1 MKAKYISLSILALS
15 VVTFIFSVM
24 NLIRQANIG
33 LTDTTT
39 YIFGVAA
46 SVMIMLLCV
55 ANFLSIRKKQLSDNE
70 SDEDISDEQDTEV
83 SQNIDATP
91 ETSDTEPSNDIADD
105 EIIIDLSDID
115 EAVKLSDD
123 NA

>member
-70 SDEDISDEQDTEV
+70 SDEDITDEQDTEV

-91 ETSDTEPSNDIADD
+91 ETSDTEQSNDIADD

>member
-91 ETSDTEPSNDIADD
+91 ETSDTEQSNDIADD
-105 EIIIDLSDID
+105 KIIIDLSDID